1 MKVTQVLLHPG
12 LATISSGRWGKM
24 ARRREH

>member
-1 MKVTQVLLHPG
+1 MKVTQVLPHLG
-12 LATISSGRWGKM
+12 LVTISSVRWGKM